1 MYWNIGMSGERIQ
14 NALNKWKV
22 DMLPDDL
29 YRFMDVDD
37 PDLKRILNAFGIEIQ
52 PRLYRRQE
60 LRSIKTG
67 AKIFHIGT

>member
-1 MYWNIGMSGERIQ
+1 
-14 NALNKWKV
+14 
-22 DMLPDDL
+22 MLPDDL

-67 AKIFHIGT
+67 AKILHIGT